1 MSPRPFL
8 CSPSA
13 SRRRGPR
20 SCHPTNAISTRQL
33 GCTQGS
39 HSHNGPSLFCQVKA
53 GLRDSK
59 PLSTCHPLGLAAIFG
74 HSEEG
79 PGSHFWQMADDQNQ
93 GYGSYVGSEESSAQ
107 SGKVALGKNRD
118 AHFTKTGGKAGVG
131 TGSGSCSNAGVPDEA
146 LGTVNIR
153 Q

>member
-93 GYGSYVGSEESSAQ
+93 GWGSKRERDVGLELSA
-107 SGKVALGKNRD
+107 L
-118 AHFTKTGGKAGVG
+118 TPP
-131 TGSGSCSNAGVPDEA
+131 GSQKKGHIPQVTQLHGASD
-146 LGTVNIR
+146 L
-153 Q
+153 